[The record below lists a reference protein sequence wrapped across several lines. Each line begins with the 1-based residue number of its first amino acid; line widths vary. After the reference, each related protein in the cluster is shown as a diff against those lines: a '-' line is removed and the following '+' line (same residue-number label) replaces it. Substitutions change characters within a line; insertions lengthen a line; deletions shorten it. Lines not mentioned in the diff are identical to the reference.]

1 VKIFIG
7 YEEKYPE
14 SYEVCK
20 ASIERYGDHDI
31 HPLRKPLLQ
40 EQGIYSRTFQ
50 GESTDF
56 AFTRFLVP
64 YLSNYTGYSLFCD
77 GDFLWRSDPSELMKY
92 AANFM
97 TVSVVKHPKLIT
109 SQHTKMNDKVNRP
122 YEKKYWSS
130 LMLFKN
136 NMCHRLTP
144 EYVNQA
150 LAGDLHGFKWAK
162 SIGSIPATYNHMIGY
177 YDLPNPKAVHFTD
190 GGPWL
195 DNYRDQPYADEWN
208 NIKKSLTS

>member
-1 VKIFIG
+1 MKKNTLNLMKFVKQVYNATAIMIYNL
-7 YEEKYPE
+7 YENHFYKN
-14 SYEVCK
+14 
-20 ASIERYGDHDI
+20 R
-31 HPLRKPLLQ
+31 
-40 EQGIYSRTFQ
+40 GIYSRTFQ

-177 YDLPNPKAVHFTD
+177 YDLPNPKLYTLQMV
-190 GGPWL
+190 GLG
-195 DNYRDQPYADEWN
+195 
-208 NIKKSLTS
+208 